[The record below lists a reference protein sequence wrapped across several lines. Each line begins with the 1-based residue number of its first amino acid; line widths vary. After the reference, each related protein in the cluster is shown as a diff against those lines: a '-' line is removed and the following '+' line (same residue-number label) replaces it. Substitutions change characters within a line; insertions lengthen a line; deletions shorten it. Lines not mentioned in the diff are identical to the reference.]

1 MDPSDLDRLAD
12 RFAALSRRYGPVFRS
27 WGGWTRGEQYLRG
40 LLVGGDD
47 RRNAEN
53 LAVPDPGSTARLCG
67 RPAER
72 RCQSCPGSSPTPAP
86 GRDTHRP
93 AIEAG
98 EAGA

>member
-1 MDPSDLDRLAD
+1 MSD
-12 RFAALSRRYGPVFRS
+12 G
-27 WGGWTRGEQYLRG
+27 WG
-40 LLVGGDD
+40 
-47 RRNAEN
+47 
-53 LAVPDPGSTARLCG
+53 VPDPGSTARLCG

-86 GRDTHRP
+86 GRDAHRP